1 MIIGGYGIGLLEGTQ
16 DITEGNNP
24 FWWAIVT
31 MTTVGYG
38 DFSPM
43 SPEGRLFA
51 VVIMFAG
58 ISLIA
63 LLTATIS
70 SVFVARKIR
79 EDKGLEKLNVTDHI
93 LLCGWNKN
101 VDRIMDSLQSLS
113 QGKKLQIVLINEA
126 SEDAI
131 AAIRNKYREIKFKF
145 VRGDYTRETILERAN
160 LKSASTAI
168 VVPNDS
174 LEAGSHP
181 DEKTIFGTLTMKTLA
196 PNIRVIA
203 YITERE
209 NLTHIKRANADEVI
223 LSDDLGAYMIASHVL
238 DPGVPQTL
246 SREEIRTMPQLG
258 EDIYRAIGRL
268 PGISGGD
275 FSARFNVRGGDHDQ
289 VLVTL
294 DGLELQ
300 EPFHLKD
307 IAGGALSIV
316 DLEVVGGVDL
326 MTGGFPADYGDRQS
340 AVLDMESRTP
350 GPGRRISAG
359 VGLTNIRVLAE
370 GGTGDMD
377 WLLSARR

>member
-1 MIIGGYGIGLLEGTQ
+1 MVEFLRSALRRPVVQITSGILTVMIIGGYGIGLLEGTQ

-246 SREEIRTMPQLG
+246 DNLLDNQTASRFHRASIPLEYVGKPFPELSDHFKSKHGWLLVSVYSEDEQIGIGEILSSDTSALDAFIERKLKEAGHSLG
-258 EDIYRAIGRL
+258 EENRMSVMIN
-268 PGISGGD
+268 PG
-275 FSARFNVRGGDHDQ
+275 
-289 VLVTL
+289 
-294 DGLELQ
+294 
-300 EPFHLKD
+300 
-307 IAGGALSIV
+307 
-316 DLEVVGGVDL
+316 
-326 MTGGFPADYGDRQS
+326 ADYMIQENEK
-340 AVLDMESRTP
+340 AIV
-350 GPGRRISAG
+350 IQ
-359 VGLTNIRVLAE
+359 
-370 GGTGDMD
+370 
-377 WLLSARR
+377 

>member
-1 MIIGGYGIGLLEGTQ
+1 MVQITSGILIVMIIGGYGIGLLEGTQ

-38 DFSPM
+38 DFSPS

-113 QGKKLQIVLINEA
+113 QDRRLQIVLINEE

-181 DEKTIFGTLTMKTLA
+181 DEKTIFGTLTIKTLA
-196 PNIRVIA
+196 PNIRVVA

-223 LSDDLGAYMIASHVL
+223 LSDDLGAFMVASHVM

-246 SREEIRTMPQLG
+246 ESLLDNQIASKFHRTSVPSEFVGKPFPELSDYYRSKHGWLLVSVYSEDEQIGIGEILSSDTSALDAFIERKLKEAGHSLG
-258 EDIYRAIGRL
+258 EENKMSVVINPGAEYLIQDNEKAIV
-268 PGISGGD
+268 I
-275 FSARFNVRGGDHDQ
+275 Q
-289 VLVTL
+289 
-294 DGLELQ
+294 
-300 EPFHLKD
+300 
-307 IAGGALSIV
+307 
-316 DLEVVGGVDL
+316 
-326 MTGGFPADYGDRQS
+326 
-340 AVLDMESRTP
+340 
-350 GPGRRISAG
+350 
-359 VGLTNIRVLAE
+359 
-370 GGTGDMD
+370 
-377 WLLSARR
+377 